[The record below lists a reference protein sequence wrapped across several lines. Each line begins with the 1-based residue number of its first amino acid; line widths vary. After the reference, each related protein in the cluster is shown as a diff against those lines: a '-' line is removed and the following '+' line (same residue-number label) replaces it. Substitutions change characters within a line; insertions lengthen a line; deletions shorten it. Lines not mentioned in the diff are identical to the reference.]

1 MTEFTTGSL
10 VKARGRE
17 WVVAAI
23 EGELLMLRPLGGT
36 DDEVAGV
43 YLPLETVVPAQF
55 ALPDPTKSGDFQS
68 CRLLRNAMRLGF
80 RSSAGPF
87 RCYGSLAVEPRHY
100 RSNPGPQSAGHPTG
114 HGDSRPGLLGDQD
127 PSR

>member
-1 MTEFTTGSL
+1 MTEFTVGSL

-17 WVVAAI
+17 WVGSAV

-55 ALPDPTKSGDFQS
+55 DLPDPTKSGDFQS
-68 CRLLRNAMRLGF
+68 CRLLRNAMLLGF
-80 RSSAGPF
+80 RSTAKS
-87 RCYGSLAVEPRHY
+87 RT
-100 RSNPGPQSAGHPTG
+100 PTG
-114 HGDSRPGLLGDQD
+114 HWMIRPDKRAGGLSPSPASREGAW
-127 PSR
+127 S